1 MKAPHNA
8 YDAVLAGRVGNQTP
22 TFLEPGNA
30 THQYQVPTPTLAQV
44 VHAYAC
50 AENGTFGVDV
60 YFLHRGLLRDILGGI
75 EYVPVDRDPGIRDHD
90 VHFAELFMCSFE

>member
-30 THQYQVPTPTLAQV
+30 AHQYQVSSPTLSQV

-50 AENGTFGVDV
+50 AENSTFSVDV
-60 YFLHRGLLRDILGGI
+60 DFLHRGFLRDILGGI
-75 EYVPVDRDPGIRDHD
+75 EYVPTNRDPGIRDHD
-90 VHFAELFMCSFE
+90 VHFAELVMRSFE